1 MCKELGFHV
10 TGIKR
15 VRIMNIHL
23 GHLTTGG
30 YRNVTEAEIQELMY
44 LLEDSSNEPGYLQEL
59 DEEEMQDGE

>member
-1 MCKELGFHV
+1 
-10 TGIKR
+10 
-15 VRIMNIHL
+15 MNIHL
-23 GHLTTGG
+23 GHLATGG